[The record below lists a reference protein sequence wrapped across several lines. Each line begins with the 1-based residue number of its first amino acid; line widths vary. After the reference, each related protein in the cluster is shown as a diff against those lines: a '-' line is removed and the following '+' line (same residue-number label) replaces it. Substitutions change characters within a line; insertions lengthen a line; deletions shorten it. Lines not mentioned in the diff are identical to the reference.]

1 MDNAKNL
8 RKIKLLVRIVG
19 ALLALFGVISLVST
33 FANWSTA
40 NTLTLACSLPI
51 YFLMLVGGSLLLA
64 FRQDGLE
71 IVFVILRLYIL
82 LGIGTVASGVVIK
95 QPGTII
101 FGCSVL
107 VIVVGLMVFLSQ
119 TNVKS
124 LFEKKAS

>member
-1 MDNAKNL
+1 MDNTPNL
-8 RKIKLLVRIVG
+8 RKIKFLVRIVG
-19 ALLALFGVISLVST
+19 GLFALFGVISLAST
-33 FANWSTA
+33 FASWFTTSP
-40 NTLTLACSLPI
+40 LTLGISLLI

-82 LGIGTVASGVVIK
+82 LGIGIVASGIVIK
-95 QPGTII
+95 QLGTII

-119 TNVKS
+119 NNFKS
-124 LFEKKAS
+124 LFEKKG